1 MAGLTEGQNEE
12 RLRARRQNHTLV
24 MRFVSCKDWMKAEVE
39 LTAFRNTD
47 FVPTFGALFMVWG
60 LLAKLVEQ
68 RTPSASYTLFC
79 SNLRAQ

>member
-24 MRFVSCKDWMKAEVE
+24 MRFVSYKDWMKAEVE

-47 FVPTFGALFMVWG
+47 FVPTCLELFSWYG
-60 LLAKLVEQ
+60 G
-68 RTPSASYTLFC
+68 C
-79 SNLRAQ
+79 